1 MTRAECMA
9 MLAIAGQCYEKPLTV
24 ELVDAWASMLVDVTA
39 EEGAAALRAHIAT
52 SPHWPKVADIRNRVA
67 EVRCPSANPAEAWG
81 EVYRAIG
88 RCGRDREPQ
97 WSTPAV
103 KAAVD
108 AIGWRAICD
117 SNTDDVNTLR
127 AQFERFL
134 LAGVRASQREA
145 NVGALEAV
153 RSAGALPARDVVKN
167 LLAGLPG
174 ASPVKPGGGAA

>member
-9 MLAIAGQCYEKPLTV
+9 MLAVAGQCYEKALTV
-24 ELVDAWASMLVDVTA
+24 ELVDAWCSMMADITA

-52 SPHWPKVADIRNRVA
+52 SPHWPKVSDIRNRVA
-67 EVRCPSANPAEAWG
+67 EARSPAPDVAAAWG

-88 RCGRDREPQ
+88 SWGRDREPA
-97 WSTPAV
+97 WSSPAIA
-103 KAAVD
+103 AAVQ

-134 LAGVRASQREA
+134 LAGVKTARQAA
-145 NVGALEAV
+145 NVGALEAT
-153 RSAGALPARDVVKN
+153 RAGNALPVGELVKQ
-167 LLAGLPG
+167 LTAGG
-174 ASPVKPGGGAA
+174 KA